1 MLSVLFVACQ
11 VIFAPDMEDSL
22 SNISIEEKIRAKLAE
37 PTNLPVTGTTRA
49 GWTPRA
55 TFRANGKAQKSAPAQ
70 APTRITACED
80 DDEDFWDNVPI

>member
-1 MLSVLFVACQ
+1 MACQ
-11 VIFAPDMEDSL
+11 AIFAQAMEDSL

-49 GWTPRA
+49 VWTPRA
-55 TFRANGKAQKSAPAQ
+55 TFRANGKAQKSAPTQ
-70 APTRITACED
+70 APTRITAYDD